1 MSIQLTVRNLAI
13 DSFVFWLVPL
23 TSARARFFIAGGP
36 TGIII
41 MTHQSM
47 GSSVR
52 RFVRDARTQ
61 MSGMLIL
68 FLFCFR

>member
-1 MSIQLTVRNLAI
+1 MAI
-13 DSFVFWLVPL
+13 DILVCWLVPL

-41 MTHQSM
+41 IAHQSM
-47 GSSVR
+47 GSSER
-52 RFVRDARTQ
+52 TFVRAARTQ

-68 FLFCFR
+68 HFTRE